1 MSRQPIATRRIYGRK
16 SMFTRRSTSPIWR
29 QMKQDATPA
38 AARATPSPVSRRRR
52 NPAWYESRCRAL
64 AGRGMP

>member
-1 MSRQPIATRRIYGRK
+1 MNRQPIATKKMYGRK
-16 SMFTRRSTSPIWR
+16 SMSTRRSISPIWR
-29 QMKQDATPA
+29 QMKAEAPPA
-38 AARATPSPVSRRRR
+38 ATKTIPSPVLRSSR